1 MIEPNVNIT
10 LYSNDLTWLKARE
23 AAWKDAY
30 QRSWVDVD
38 DEFYIQAR
46 CNYFFTGDLTEFI
59 GSNQKPSLIEIIY
72 DSPELELKGFIANIS
87 QYCEWVI
94 NSNITWG
101 TTNKDN
107 LNDRLFETI
116 KAVVREN
123 SYIPNKIVSELFTY
137 FFGEKFEENREVTL
151 TLSSGEKIFTSPISS
166 NELSSMLRF
175 FITRYMYEVPDD
187 RSNNTFTSKYLIDFY
202 FSIAEVIDQRVFST
216 TKIRKLEIN
225 GITVDSG
232 SQRGLRYLIAR
243 MLGYITEYEE
253 EDDIDEWFVND
264 AEFEAEFKR
273 RWNDINWPPAYDKLV
288 EFIHKHK
295 DQCLFEND

>member
-1 MIEPNVNIT
+1 MIEPNKHIILFSDDLIWLET
-10 LYSNDLTWLKARE
+10 RKILWAKEYDYSWA
-23 AAWKDAY
+23 
-30 QRSWVDVD
+30 DVD
-38 DEFYIQAR
+38 NLPYIQAR
-46 CNYFFTGDLTEFI
+46 CDYFFSGDLAAFI
-59 GSNQKPSLIEIIY
+59 GSDQKPGLIEVIL
-72 DSPELELKGFIANIS
+72 DSPEQELEAFITNIS
-87 QYCEWVI
+87 HYCEWVI

-175 FITRYMYEVPDD
+175 YITRYMYEVPDD

-202 FSIAEVIDQRVFST
+202 FSIAEVIDQRVFNT

-225 GITVDSG
+225 GITLDSG

-264 AEFEAEFKR
+264 AEFEAEFKK
-273 RWNDINWPPAYDKLV
+273 RWIEINWPPAYDKLV

-295 DQCLFEND
+295 GQCLFEND